1 MISEQII
8 GTFELMHEYGASI
21 SEGIFLSPVFLGLLG
36 VLYLIS
42 CAPIISKIGG
52 GKSMEALKLFGWN
65 SIKVLLVVGVPKIHI
80 VLSTIVT
87 AFAMSFFYGK
97 KDINNRIGFATARRV
112 IETNP
117 YIQSRELKDSI
128 MFALTKKQQGGGDI
142 TSEEIVLITGI
153 EIYKHVVKTKE
164 EIAIL
169 SAEGKQEQATELAFS
184 ILPTANGYAKIVGKQ
199 VLSWAN
205 PFDALGQFL
214 FWLLGWLSDIMAL
227 MLVQLFC
234 FVSLVLLVLMPFAM
248 MASMFEV
255 LKSSYMNLIKVWLGF
270 QVAFLVV
277 LVLDFILEAQRMQD
291 SLSSTF
297 SNGDADNDLAGLTF
311 FLMQIVSYAMSY
323 QIGNTALAM
332 QASALKDD
340 FAKPLVGAAK
350 ATGKGMGVA
359 KDSFLQEYKSPGGGS
374 AQTKAKGINTNKG

>member
-1 MISEQII
+1 MISEQIS
-8 GTFELMHEYGASI
+8 GTFDLMHEYGASI
-21 SEGIFLSPVFLGLLG
+21 SEGIFLSPIFLGLLG
-36 VLYLIS
+36 VLYLFS
-42 CAPIISKIGG
+42 CVPVIYKVGG
-52 GKSMEALKLFGWN
+52 GKAMEGGKLFAWN
-65 SIKVLLVVGVPKIHI
+65 TFKAMLVVSVPKIHI
-80 VLSTIVT
+80 ILSTIVT

-128 MFALTKKQQGGGDI
+128 MFALTKKQQDGAGI
-142 TSEEIVLITGI
+142 TSEDIVATTGA
-153 EIYKHVVKTKE
+153 EIYKHLVKTKE
-164 EIAIL
+164 EIAVL
-169 SAEGKQEQATELAFS
+169 SAEGKQEQATELALS
-184 ILPTANGYAKIVGKQ
+184 IRPTANGYAKIVGKQ
-199 VLSWAN
+199 AVSWVN
-205 PFDALGQFL
+205 PFDAFGQFL

-297 SNGDADNDLAGLTF
+297 SNGDDNNELASLTF

-340 FAKPLVGAAK
+340 FAKPLAGGAK
-350 ATGKGMGVA
+350 AMGKGMGA
-359 KDSFLQEYKSPGGGS
+359 IEEGYKSAGGGS
-374 AQTKAKGINTNKG
+374 APKKSTDINTYKG

>member
-1 MISEQII
+1 
-8 GTFELMHEYGASI
+8 
-21 SEGIFLSPVFLGLLG
+21 
-36 VLYLIS
+36 
-42 CAPIISKIGG
+42 
-52 GKSMEALKLFGWN
+52 
-65 SIKVLLVVGVPKIHI
+65 
-80 VLSTIVT
+80 
-87 AFAMSFFYGK
+87 
-97 KDINNRIGFATARRV
+97 
-112 IETNP
+112 
-117 YIQSRELKDSI
+117 
-128 MFALTKKQQGGGDI
+128 
-142 TSEEIVLITGI
+142 
-153 EIYKHVVKTKE
+153 
-164 EIAIL
+164 
-169 SAEGKQEQATELAFS
+169 
-184 ILPTANGYAKIVGKQ
+184 
-199 VLSWAN
+199 
-205 PFDALGQFL
+205 
-214 FWLLGWLSDIMAL
+214 
-227 MLVQLFC
+227 
-234 FVSLVLLVLMPFAM
+234 MPFAM